1 MLIFLEQKLIIGQ
14 YVNQLTA
21 CSFKSSVFDKSKA
34 FDSKKNTKYVYLSI
48 WNIRVVRLGN
58 RYDNAYSVRLKAL
71 T

>member
-1 MLIFLEQKLIIGQ
+1 MLVFLEQQLIIGQ

-48 WNIRVVRLGN
+48 
-58 RYDNAYSVRLKAL
+58 
-71 T
+71 